1 MWSVNAPINGI
12 AHHTITPI
20 EATVSSL
27 YLGRSLEGN
36 GQRLAAQIATRNP
49 WRDVDGCTARSSAHR
64 ADHDELLQDGNVV
77 RPVDH
82 DELGRPVSA
91 RHREGERCES
101 VCVCVAKFV
110 GN

>member
-1 MWSVNAPINGI
+1 ML
-12 AHHTITPI
+12 AHFSPVFEEGQRPMIRH
-20 EATVSSL
+20 SSL

-49 WRDVDGCTARSSAHR
+49 WRDVYGCTDRSSAHR
-64 ADHDELLQDGNVV
+64 ADHDELFEDGDVV
-77 RPVDH
+77 RAIDQ
-82 DELGRPVSA
+82 DELVRPVSA

-101 VCVCVAKFV
+101 ACVRVAKFV

>member
-1 MWSVNAPINGI
+1 MLSLY
-12 AHHTITPI
+12 H
-20 EATVSSL
+20 VSSL

-101 VCVCVAKFV
+101 VCVCVLPSSLV
-110 GN
+110 TDLLYY

>member
-1 MWSVNAPINGI
+1 MSNGYCVCVNRFSPNLVPYG
-12 AHHTITPI
+12 
-20 EATVSSL
+20 ATVSSL

-64 ADHDELLQDGNVV
+64 ADGDELLQDGDVV
-77 RPVDH
+77 RTVDH
-82 DELGRPVSA
+82 DELGRLVST
-91 RHREGERCES
+91 RHREGERCEC